1 MKKILLFI
9 IIFITYISN
18 TYAYIDYRHDIKTDY
33 FSSEIFMNNHIN
45 EKYKIDK
52 KVEIIHNKIKD
63 YKFDDKIDYIESI
76 KEKTLNYLFSNHIQK
91 DNVIYYRLVYYYNKI
106 DSLKYKT
113 EKNYKTDNITKNY
126 NSTNYYSN
134 NYNCSFYYNW
144 RKYYL
149 ANYQNKYFREN
160 NDKIKY
166 YCKNWIIYKET
177 QENYYSNYYNYNS
190 SYYNNSTTTS
200 YYYNYSDSCN
210 LSVFWYDY
218 TIYDWNYRTVFKEYS
233 DKIEYRKYK
242 CDNWDLKL
250 VSTWYKN
257 INNKKCS
264 LNLDWTYYILDSW
277 DSKNVIKSYYL
288 NWIQRYYNVEYY
300 CDNWNIITR

>member
-52 KVEIIHNKIKD
+52 KVEIINNKIKN

-113 EKNYKTDNITKNY
+113 EKNYKTDNITKYFNLSNY
-126 NSTNYYSN
+126 YYSN
-134 NYNCSFYYNW
+134 SYNCSFYYNW

-149 ANYQNKYFREN
+149 KNNNTRYFKNNYE
-160 NDKIKY
+160 KIKY
-166 YCKNWIIYKET
+166 YCKKWIIYKDSL
-177 QENYYSNYYNYNS
+177 ENYYNNYNNS
-190 SYYNNSTTTS
+190 IYYNNS
-200 YYYNYSDSCN
+200 CN
-210 LSVFWYDY
+210 LNIFWYNY
-218 TIYDWNYRTVFKEYS
+218 TIYDWNYRTVFKEYL

-250 VSTWYKN
+250 VSVWYRN
-257 INNKKCS
+257 IYN
-264 LNLDWTYYILDSW
+264 
-277 DSKNVIKSYYL
+277 SY
-288 NWIQRYYNVEYY
+288 
-300 CDNWNIITR
+300 